1 MLKFDLTKAQQSAVT
16 CFVLAALTLILYWP
30 TFHYGF
36 IDYDDA
42 DYIIA
47 NPHVNSGLSWSNI
60 AWAFES
66 THAANWHP
74 LTWISH
80 MLDCQLFGLNAGAH
94 HLMNVTFHIA
104 NTLLLFLWLNQ
115 LTGALWRSTFVAAL
129 FAWHP
134 LHVESVAWASERKDV
149 LSAFFWLLTLM
160 AYSRYAKKPGIAQ
173 YFLALFY
180 FACGLMSKPMV
191 VTLPFV
197 LLLIDFWPLNRFA
210 TKSIAALI
218 LEKLPFFALT
228 IAGIVVTFFAQKDA
242 LWSSA
247 NLPLSFRMANALM
260 SYLRY
265 ISKTFWPTDLALIYP
280 YPHYWPLSFVIL
292 AALLLVAWST
302 FFIWRAKLN
311 PYLPVGWFWFVG
323 TLVPVIGIVQA
334 GVQSMADRYTYI
346 PSIGLF
352 ILVVWSA
359 NDLLILILSKQ
370 KIATLLAATALG
382 ACLICSSLQIKY
394 WASSVKLFVHTIAV
408 TTDNYDAY
416 NCLGQTL
423 EKLGR
428 QNEAYNLYTES
439 VRIEPDFPLGQFN
452 LGMILLEQGKPDDTF
467 PHLKIAAQLMPN
479 DPDVQFDFGL
489 FLSQHGKS
497 GEALNYFDAAL
508 KRRPDFPA
516 ALNQLAWI
524 LSTNP
529 NSKLRDGKKAV
540 ELAERASELTQN
552 KQPEVLTTLAAA
564 YAETG
569 QFEKAIIVVQQA
581 RSFALAEGQKE
592 IAAKDDLLLKNFQAS
607 QRFHDSM

>member
-1 MLKFDLTKAQQSAVT
+1 MLKFNLTKAKQSAVT

-60 AWAFES
+60 VWAFEN

-94 HLMNVTFHIA
+94 HLMNVAFHIA

-115 LTGALWRSTFVAAL
+115 LTGALWRSAFVAAL

-149 LSAFFWLLTLM
+149 LSTFFWLLTLTV
-160 AYSRYAKKPGIAQ
+160 YSRYAKKTNLSA
-173 YFLALFY
+173 YFLALLF
-180 FACGLMSKPMV
+180 FTCGLMSKPMV

-210 TKSIAALI
+210 TKSIGALFF
-218 LEKLPFFALT
+218 EKLPFFALS
-228 IAGIVVTFFAQKDA
+228 IAGSVVIFFAQKDA

-247 NLPLSFRMANALM
+247 NLSLSFRTANALM

-265 ISKTFWPTDLALIYP
+265 ISKSFWPTDLALIYP
-280 YPHYWPLSFVIL
+280 YPHYWPLNFVIL
-292 AALLLVAWST
+292 AALLLVVWSC

-323 TLVPVIGIVQA
+323 TLIPVIGIVQA
-334 GVQSMADRYTYI
+334 GVQSMADRYMYI

-352 ILVVWSA
+352 VLVVWSV
-359 NDLLILILSKQ
+359 NDLLVLTPSKQ
-370 KIATLLAATALG
+370 KITTLLGAAVLG
-382 ACLICSSLQIKY
+382 ACLICTSLQIKY
-394 WASSVKLFVHTIAV
+394 WANSVKLFAHTIAV

-416 NCLGQTL
+416 NCLGQSL
-423 EKLGR
+423 EKLGH
-428 QNEAYNLYTES
+428 QDEAYNLYAES

-452 LGMILLEQGKPDDTF
+452 LGMILLEQGRPYDAF

-489 FLSQHGKS
+489 FLSQHGNP
-497 GEALNYFDAAL
+497 GEAMNYFSAAL
-508 KRRPDFPA
+508 KRHPDFPA

-524 LSTNP
+524 LSTSP
-529 NSKLRDGKKAV
+529 NFKLRDGKKAV

-552 KQPEVLTTLAAA
+552 KRPDVLTTLAAA
-564 YAETG
+564 YAEIG

-607 QRFHDSM
+607 QPFHDSM